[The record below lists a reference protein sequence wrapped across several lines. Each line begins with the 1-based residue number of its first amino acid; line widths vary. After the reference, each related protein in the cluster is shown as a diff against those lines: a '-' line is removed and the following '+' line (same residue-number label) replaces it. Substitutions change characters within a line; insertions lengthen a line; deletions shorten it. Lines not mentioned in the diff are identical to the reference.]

1 LVSNDNCGTSFFN
14 EEDLFRVVVFMKRD
28 SLPRCHGV
36 GKNEKILRVTVSAIE
51 LDGEWPA
58 SSRTSAAHKVFAVT
72 FLQNERAGRCRAL
85 RGPGGRL
92 WSDALALS
100 GAYKYSNGDGCQR

>member
-1 LVSNDNCGTSFFN
+1 L
-14 EEDLFRVVVFMKRD
+14 
-28 SLPRCHGV
+28 
-36 GKNEKILRVTVSAIE
+36 AIE

-58 SSRTSAAHKVFAVT
+58 SGRTSAAHKVFAVT
-72 FLQNERAGRCRAL
+72 FLQNERA
-85 RGPGGRL
+85 GGRL